1 LPVFGEIAAGLAHQ
15 PEGRTLGGLATAGAE
30 EEGLH
35 RAGVYIDVTLV
46 DVIRRVLLVDDD
58 QGLRTVLAAA
68 LGDEGFT
75 VTQASDGLAGL
86 RGFEA
91 DGADLIILD
100 ILMPEMDGLEVCR
113 RIRRKSTVPI
123 VLLSSRGD
131 EVDRVT
137 GLETGADDY
146 VTKPFSTR
154 ELVAR
159 IRAVERRVAAAPAP
173 ASSGPAAAP
182 ALAGA
187 VGGEVLE
194 VGRLRLDPGRFEA
207 KWRGKAIV
215 LTRSEFQILGALAR
229 HRGTVLARERL
240 LDLARGDDAVVT
252 DRTVDTFVKRLRK
265 KIRDVDEAF
274 DEIET
279 VFGVGYRYRD

>member
-1 LPVFGEIAAGLAHQ
+1 M
-15 PEGRTLGGLATAGAE
+15 
-30 EEGLH
+30 
-35 RAGVYIDVTLV
+35 
-46 DVIRRVLLVDDD
+46 IRRVLIVDDD
-58 QGLRTVLAAA
+58 QALRTVLATA

-75 VTQASDGLAGL
+75 VSQAGDGAAGL
-86 RGFEA
+86 RRFES
-91 DGADLIILD
+91 DGADLVILD

-123 VLLSSRGD
+123 VLLSSRGE

-159 IRAVERRVAAAPAP
+159 IRAVERRVAAASPPVAVPGPAP
-173 ASSGPAAAP
+173 APS
-182 ALAGA
+182 LAGA
-187 VGGEVLE
+187 LGGEALE
-194 VGRLRLDPGRFEA
+194 VGPLRLDPGRFEA
-207 KWRGKAIV
+207 KWRGTAIA

-229 HRGTVLARERL
+229 HRGTVLAREQL

-265 KIRDVDEAF
+265 KIRDVDAAF